1 MAKLVTKETTDTQ
14 TLDTDSQDHGKD
26 QGQAGRAEE
35 IPKHLKQEQEK
46 KGGKEEKGEEQES
59 RDKKRIVAIGECMI
73 MGCENS
79 RDPTLR
85 TN

>member
-46 KGGKEEKGEEQES
+46 KGKRRRKEK
-59 RDKKRIVAIGECMI
+59 KKRVETRK
-73 MGCENS
+73 S
-79 RDPTLR
+79 
-85 TN
+85 

>member
-35 IPKHLKQEQEK
+35 NPQTLETGTRKEGE
-46 KGGKEEKGEEQES
+46 KEEKGEEKES
-59 RDKKRIVAIGECMI
+59 RNKKII
-73 MGCENS
+73 MAKRRMFVNWM
-79 RDPTLR
+79 
-85 TN
+85 